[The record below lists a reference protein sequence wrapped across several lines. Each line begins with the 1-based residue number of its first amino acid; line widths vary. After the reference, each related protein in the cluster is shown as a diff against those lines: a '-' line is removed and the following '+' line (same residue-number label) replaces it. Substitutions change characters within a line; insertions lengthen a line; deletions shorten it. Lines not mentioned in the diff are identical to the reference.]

1 MSLEIGNLYALIL
14 IPIVFAFMYSTFK
27 KHKPKSKNDFIIFI
41 SRIIIFTLL
50 IGAFANLTLNIK
62 GRNISTVFILDVS
75 ESMGDFEESGELFI
89 NNALKEIPKGNKAA
103 VVIFGDNSKIDKVL
117 NKEKEYKKV
126 NDRPIVTATN
136 IQEAIE
142 SSLTLFKK
150 GTSKRIVLMTDGE
163 ENQGDILKS
172 IPLINEQNI
181 DFKVHKVTGEEGNEV
196 YVDNVK
202 VPDNI
207 AVGEE
212 FSVQIDVESNYAT
225 KAKLTLFSGRDKV
238 GEQDVQLQK
247 GKNTFVFKDKQSSGG
262 FKGYRVLVEAE
273 GDTSK
278 VNNEFSAFTNVV
290 DKPSILLINGKN
302 GDSEGLEKIL
312 SEAGANTKK
321 IAPSSAPMNLKEF
334 LEYKTIILNNV
345 YKDDLNNGFM
355 DNVETYVKDYG
366 GGLITFGGEDAYA
379 LGGYKDTGLEKVLP
393 VDMEKSG
400 KNEVPSLSLNLVID
414 KSGSMS
420 AGIEG
425 GVSKLTLAKEAAMKA
440 LENLR
445 EVDEISVIA
454 FDDAY
459 EVVVPLQKVS
469 DKEVI
474 KEKISGIQIR
484 GGTSIYPSL
493 EAGYNIQLES
503 SAKIKHTILLTDGED
518 GMPYSSYAELLA
530 GFNTNNVTLSTVAVG
545 EDANGTLLSDLATV
559 GGGRSYYTD
568 MYTDIP
574 RIFAQEVLLSAGT
587 YIINEEFTPSLVSN
601 HEILAGVKTA
611 DGIPSLLGYIGT
623 SIKEDAI
630 EILSSSHDEPIL
642 AARQYGLGKTVA
654 WTSDISG
661 EWSQNYLTWEYGA
674 QLVKNMIFYTI
685 PQYGEDGRLSVTQEG
700 NDAKVEF
707 YNDKMSKD
715 AKVKGIYNGENGKEG
730 EFELTQSSPGKF
742 EANIPLEDLGFYNF
756 SIREEENGA
765 VKNNYKGG
773 FSLQYSAEY
782 KFNNNAEKL
791 DTIVK
796 ETSGSFITKPEEVF
810 IGDLEKEYNKI
821 NLTTGFLVTSI
832 ILFMLDIAYRRL
844 NLDFAKYF
852 RDRKKKKA
860 KDLEGK
866 AKENKKLKVT
876 KKVEEK
882 SEEAMDLEIN
892 NRRKSNKKT
901 VNSVKKNEHVED
913 KENIKK
919 DSNEK
924 KSKKIKEKQ
933 VKVEAKETLNTS
945 MLLKKKS
952 HRKKI

>member
-1 MSLEIGNLYALIL
+1 MKLEIGNLYALIL
-14 IPIVFAFMYSTFK
+14 IPIVVALMYSTFK
-27 KHKPKSKNDFIIFI
+27 KHKPRSKNDFIIFI

-50 IGAFANLTLNIK
+50 IGAFGNITLNIK

-89 NNALKEIPKGNKAA
+89 NNALKEIPKGNKTA

-117 NKEKEYKKV
+117 NKQKEYKSI

-181 DFKVHKVTGEEGNEV
+181 DFKVHKVTGSDGNEV

-212 FSVQIDVESNYAT
+212 FSVQIDLESNYQT
-225 KAKLTLFSGRDKV
+225 KAKLILFSGRNKV
-238 GEQDVQLQK
+238 GEQEVQIQK
-247 GKNTFVFKDKQSSGG
+247 GKNSFVFKDKQSSGG

-273 GDTSK
+273 GDTAK

-290 DKPSILLINGKN
+290 DKPTILLINGIR
-302 GDSEGLEKIL
+302 GDSEALEKIL
-312 SEAGANTKK
+312 SEAGANIKR
-321 IAPSSAPMNLKEF
+321 ISPNSAPMNLNEF

-345 YKDDLNNGFM
+345 HKDDLNNGFM
-355 DNVETYVKDYG
+355 DNVETYVKEYG
-366 GGLITFGGEDAYA
+366 GGLVSFGGEDAYA
-379 LGGYKDTGLEKVLP
+379 LGGYKDTSLEKVLP
-393 VDMEKSG
+393 VNMDKTG
-400 KNEVPSLSLNLVID
+400 KNEVPGLSLNLIID

-420 AGIEG
+420 AGGE

-445 EVDEISVIA
+445 EVDEISIIA
-454 FDDAY
+454 FDDKY
-459 EVVVPLQKVS
+459 EVVVPLQKAL
-469 DKEVI
+469 DKNAI
-474 KEKISGIQIR
+474 KEKISGIQIM
-484 GGTSIYPSL
+484 GGTSIYPAL
-493 EAGYNIQLES
+493 EAGYNIQTES
-503 SAKIKHTILLTDGED
+503 AAKIKHTILLTDGED
-518 GMPYSSYAELLA
+518 GLPYASYVDLLA
-530 GFNTNNVTLSTVAVG
+530 GFNANNITLSTVAVG
-545 EDANGTLLSDLATV
+545 QDANSTLLGDLAAV

-587 YIINEEFTPSLVSN
+587 YIINEEFTPSILSN

-611 DGIPSLLGYIGT
+611 NGIPSLLGYIGT

-630 EILSSSHDEPIL
+630 EILSSSYDEPIL
-642 AARQYGLGKTVA
+642 AARQYGLGKTVS

-661 EWSQNYLTWEYGA
+661 QWSANYLAWDYGA

-700 NDAKVEF
+700 NEAKVEF

-715 AKVKGIYNGENGKEG
+715 AKVKGLYNGENGKEG
-730 EFELTQSSPGKF
+730 EFELSQSSPGKF

-773 FSLQYSAEY
+773 FSLQYSEEY

-791 DTIVK
+791 DTMVR
-796 ETSGSFITKPEEVF
+796 ETKGSFITKPEEVF
-810 IGDLEKEYNKI
+810 VGDLEKEYNKI
-821 NLTTGFLVTSI
+821 NLTTPLLVISI

-852 RDRKKKKA
+852 RDKKKRKA
-860 KDLEGK
+860 KEAESK
-866 AKENKKLKVT
+866 AKENKKVT
-876 KKVEEK
+876 INKKVKEET
-882 SEEAMDLEIN
+882 EEAIDLEVN
-892 NRRKSNKKT
+892 SSKDNKKT
-901 VNSVKKNEHVED
+901 VNSVKVKNEIKQESD
-913 KENIKK
+913 KK
-919 DSNEK
+919 DTNKSDK
-924 KSKKIKEKQ
+924 KTKTKKEKT
-933 VKVEAKETLNTS
+933 VKIEEKETLNTG

-952 HRKKI
+952 DRKKI

>member
-1 MSLEIGNLYALIL
+1 MKLEIGNLYALIL
-14 IPIVFAFMYSTFK
+14 IPVVFALMYSTFK

-50 IGAFANLTLNIK
+50 IGAFGNITLNIK

-89 NNALKEIPKGNKAA
+89 NNALKEMPKGNKTA

-117 NKEKEYKKV
+117 NKQKEYKKV

-172 IPLINEQNI
+172 IPLINEQKI
-181 DFKVHKVTGEEGNEV
+181 DFKVHKVTAKDGNEV

-212 FSVQIDVESNYAT
+212 FSVQIDLESNYQA
-225 KAKLTLFSGRDKV
+225 KAKLILFSGRDKV
-238 GEQDVQLQK
+238 GEQEVQIQK
-247 GKNTFVFKDKQSSGG
+247 GKNSFVFKDKQLSGG

-273 GDTSK
+273 GDTAK

-290 DKPSILLINGKN
+290 DKPTILLINGTR
-302 GDSEGLEKIL
+302 GDSEELEKIL
-312 SEAGANTKK
+312 GEAGANVKK
-321 IAPSSAPMNLKEF
+321 IAPNSAPMNLNEF

-345 YKDDLNNGFM
+345 HRDDLNNGFM
-355 DNVETYVKDYG
+355 DNVETYVKEYG
-366 GGLITFGGEDAYA
+366 GGLVSFGGEDAYA
-379 LGGYKDTGLEKVLP
+379 LGGYKDTSLETVLP
-393 VDMEKSG
+393 INMDKTG
-400 KNEVPSLSLNLVID
+400 KNEVPGLSLNLVID

-420 AGIEG
+420 AGGEG
-425 GVSKLTLAKEAAMKA
+425 QVSKLTLAKEAAMKA

-445 EVDEISVIA
+445 EVDEISIIA
-454 FDDAY
+454 FDDKY
-459 EVVVPLQKVS
+459 EVVVPLQKAS
-469 DKEVI
+469 DKNAI
-474 KEKISGIQIR
+474 KEKISGIQIM
-484 GGTSIYPSL
+484 GGTSIYPAL
-493 EAGYNIQLES
+493 EAGYNIQMES
-503 SAKIKHTILLTDGED
+503 NAKIKHTILLTDGED
-518 GMPYSSYAELLA
+518 GLPYSSYVDLLA
-530 GFNTNNVTLSTVAVG
+530 GFNANNVTLSTVAVG
-545 EDANGTLLSDLATV
+545 QDANGTLLGDLAAV

-587 YIINEEFTPSLVSN
+587 YIINEEFTPKLLSN

-642 AARQYGLGKTVA
+642 AARQYGLGRTVS

-661 EWSQNYLTWEYGA
+661 QWSSNYLGWDYGA

-685 PQYGEDGRLSVTQEG
+685 PQYGEDGRLSITQEG
-700 NDAKVEF
+700 NEARLEF

-715 AKVKGIYNGENGKEG
+715 AKVKGLYNGENGKEG
-730 EFELTQSSPGKF
+730 EFELSQTEPGKF

-756 SIREEENGA
+756 SIREEEEGD

-773 FSLQYSAEY
+773 FSLQYSEEY

-796 ETSGSFITKPEEVF
+796 ETKGTFITKPEEVF

-821 NLTTGFLVTSI
+821 NTATPLLVTSI

-852 RDRKKKKA
+852 RDKKKKKA
-860 KDLEGK
+860 KAEESK
-866 AKENKKLKVT
+866 AKEKKKIIINKKVK
-876 KKVEEK
+876 EET
-882 SEEAMDLEIN
+882 EEAIDLDFN
-892 NRRKSNKKT
+892 SSKANKKT
-901 VNSVKKNEHVED
+901 VNSVKSKNEVKED
-913 KENIKK
+913 NDKK
-919 DSNEK
+919 DK
-924 KSKKIKEKQ
+924 KDKKTKTKKEKT
-933 VKVEAKETLNTS
+933 VKIEEKETLNTG

-952 HRKKI
+952 DRKKI